1 MQNNR
6 VLWILVSILAAV
18 FLLGGAML
26 LFWDTDTNA
35 DPAGDL
41 SAETS
46 QTAEILTETTTAA
59 STTQTTASTTL
70 TTFTTAD
77 TTEAVTE
84 TTAPLRSPEEVLY
97 AQYIDEML
105 VKRYG
110 RSQAFAVGGNA
121 VQTGVAAAFVRDF
134 RGTGTPELLVI
145 RLDKVLD
152 SDAAVPVFMWYTL
165 RDGEVTR
172 LDEFE
177 CKMNWCEF
185 AVRMSGNKLYVSGDY
200 GGIDFAPRA
209 WLFTELAIIM
219 QPDGDLIL
227 ENMQQDY
234 VEQRPDALAPTDS
247 ELLLEMQLADTDAAY
262 PAARQYLLLEYSDLD
277 RLLTDD

>member
-6 VLWILVSILAAV
+6 ALWILVSILTAF

-26 LFWDTDTNA
+26 LFWDTDMPDA
-35 DPAGDL
+35 PAGDL

-46 QTAEILTETTTAA
+46 YTDEIQTGTTTAA
-59 STTQTTASTTL
+59 STTAVTVTTTL
-70 TTFTTAD
+70 TTVTA
-77 TTEAVTE
+77 TETAETVTE

-110 RSQAFAVGGNA
+110 RSQAFTVGGNA
-121 VQTGVAAAFVRDF
+121 VQTGIAAAFVRDF

-152 SDAAVPVFMWYTL
+152 SNAAAPVFMWYTI

-185 AVRMSGNKLYVSGDY
+185 AVRMSGNKLYISGDY

-209 WLFTELAIIM
+209 WLFSELAIVM

-234 VEQRPDALAPTDS
+234 IEQRPDALSPADS

-262 PAARQYLLLEYSDLD
+262 PAARQYLLLEYSDLE
-277 RLLTDD
+277 RLLADN